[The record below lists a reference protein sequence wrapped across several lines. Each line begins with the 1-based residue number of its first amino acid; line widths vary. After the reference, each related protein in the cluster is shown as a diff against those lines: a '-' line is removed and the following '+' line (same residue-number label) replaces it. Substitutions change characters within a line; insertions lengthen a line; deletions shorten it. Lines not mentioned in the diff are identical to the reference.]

1 MKALILSLPSLPLNN
16 IVNNLVLFTLMRNL
30 IDFFVRNSAWFVFI
44 FYMIL
49 SGILLFNNNPYQQS
63 VYLTSANS
71 VVSTVYDKINSVTSY
86 FYLRDINE
94 DLQKRNAALEMEL
107 LALREKVKNYSA
119 ESLDSLDTTEKQYDF
134 ILSRVIS
141 NSISLQHNYITVNK
155 GTDDGVVTEMGV
167 VDQNGVVGI
176 VNVMGKKSSR
186 IISLL
191 NPNLRLS
198 CKVKGSDYFG
208 SLVWDGKSPYYAI
221 LEEMPR
227 HVKFE
232 EGDTIVTSGYSAVF
246 PEGINVGVIES
257 QLSSGGDNFYS
268 LRVKLLCDFT
278 QLSTVRLIKNGMK
291 AEFDALK
298 EMDFENR
305 KEGRK

>member
-1 MKALILSLPSLPLNN
+1 
-16 IVNNLVLFTLMRNL
+16 MRNL
-30 IDFFVRNSAWFVFI
+30 IDFFIKNSSWFVFI

-49 SGILLFNNNPYQQS
+49 SSILLFDNNPYQQS

-71 VVSTVYDKINSVTSY
+71 VSSSVYSGISNVTSY

-94 DLQKRNAALEMEL
+94 DLQRQNATLEMEV
-107 LALREKVKNYSA
+107 LALRNKVNEYR
-119 ESLDSLDTTEKQYDF
+119 LQLPDTTKSDTVPQQFDF
-134 ILSRVIS
+134 IVGRVIS
-141 NSISLQHNYITVNK
+141 NSISLQHNYITINK
-155 GTDDGVVTEMGV
+155 GTKDGIVSEMGV

-176 VNVMGKKSSR
+176 VNVVGENSAR

-232 EGDTIVTSGYSAVF
+232 TGDTIVTSGYSAVF
-246 PEGINVGVIES
+246 PEGIIVGRIEE
-257 QLSSGGDNFYS
+257 QLNSGADNFFS
-268 LRVKLLCDFT
+268 LKIKLSTDFT
-278 QLSTVRLIKNGMK
+278 QLSNVRVIKNNMK
-291 AEFDALK
+291 EEFDMLK
-298 EMDFENR
+298 EKDSENR
-305 KEGRK
+305 KEGKK

>member
-1 MKALILSLPSLPLNN
+1 
-16 IVNNLVLFTLMRNL
+16 
-30 IDFFVRNSAWFVFI
+30 
-44 FYMIL
+44 
-49 SGILLFNNNPYQQS
+49 
-63 VYLTSANS
+63 
-71 VVSTVYDKINSVTSY
+71 VSSIYDEINSVTSY
-86 FYLRDINE
+86 FYLKDINE
-94 DLQKRNAALEMEL
+94 DLQQRNASLEMEV
-107 LALREKVKNYSA
+107 LALREMVKEHNVRVS
-119 ESLDSLDTTEKQYDF
+119 DSLKKSQSSYDY
-134 ILSRVIS
+134 ILARVIS

-155 GTDDGVVTEMGV
+155 GTDDGVITEMGV

-246 PEGINVGVIES
+246 PEGINVGIIES

-268 LRVKLLCDFT
+268 LRVKLLSDFT
-278 QLSTVRLIKNGMK
+278 QLSTVRLIKSGIK
-291 AEFDALK
+291 KEFDALK
-298 EMDFENR
+298 EMDFENK
-305 KEGRK
+305 KEGKK

>member
-1 MKALILSLPSLPLNN
+1 
-16 IVNNLVLFTLMRNL
+16 MRNL
-30 IDFFVRNSAWFVFI
+30 IDFIIRNSSCFVFL
-44 FYMIL
+44 FYLIL
-49 SGILLFNNNPYQQS
+49 SSILLFNNNPYQQS
-63 VYLTSANS
+63 IYFTSANS
-71 VVSTVYDKINSVTSY
+71 VVSSVYSVINNITSY
-86 FYLRDINE
+86 FYLRDIND
-94 DLQKRNAALEMEL
+94 DLQQKNAALEMEVLTLRAQVSEYL
-107 LALREKVKNYSA
+107 LQNS
-119 ESLDSLDTTEKQYDF
+119 DTVGNTLTSKQYDY

-141 NSISLQHNYITVNK
+141 NSITLQQNYITINK
-155 GTDDGVVTEMGV
+155 GQKDGISSEMGV

-176 VNVMGKKSSR
+176 VNIVGDNSAR

-246 PEGINVGVIES
+246 PEGIIVGFVDE
-257 QLSSGGDNFYS
+257 QLNSGADNFFS
-268 LRVKLLCDFT
+268 LKIKLSTDFT
-278 QLSTVRLIKNGMK
+278 QLSNVRVLKNNMK
-291 AEFDALK
+291 EELDMLK
-298 EMDFENR
+298 QKNTG
-305 KEGRK
+305 K

>member
-1 MKALILSLPSLPLNN
+1 
-16 IVNNLVLFTLMRNL
+16 MRNL
-30 IDFFVRNSAWFVFI
+30 IDFFVRNSAWFVFL
-44 FYMIL
+44 FYFVL
-49 SGILLFNNNPYQQS
+49 SSCLLFNNNPYQQS

-71 VVSTVYDKINSVTSY
+71 VVSSIYDEINSVTSY
-86 FYLRDINE
+86 FYLKDINE
-94 DLQKRNAALEMEL
+94 DLQQRNASLEMEV
-107 LALREKVKNYSA
+107 LALREMVKEHNVQVS
-119 ESLDSLDTTEKQYDF
+119 DSLKKSQSSYDY
-134 ILSRVIS
+134 ILARVIS

-155 GTDDGVVTEMGV
+155 GTDDGVITEMGV

-246 PEGINVGVIES
+246 PEGINVGIIES
-257 QLSSGGDNFYS
+257 
-268 LRVKLLCDFT
+268 
-278 QLSTVRLIKNGMK
+278 
-291 AEFDALK
+291 
-298 EMDFENR
+298 
-305 KEGRK
+305 

>member
-1 MKALILSLPSLPLNN
+1 
-16 IVNNLVLFTLMRNL
+16 MRNL

-49 SGILLFNNNPYQQS
+49 SSILLFNNNPYQQS
-63 VYLTSANS
+63 VYLTSANT
-71 VVSTVYDKINSVTSY
+71 VVSSIYDKINSVTSY

-94 DLQKRNAALEMEL
+94 DLQKRNAALELEV
-107 LALREKVKNYSA
+107 LALREIVKDYKAQSM
-119 ESLDSLDTTEKQYDF
+119 DSIQSPQSQYDY

-155 GTDDGVVTEMGV
+155 GTEDGVVSEMGV

-186 IISLL
+186 VISLL

-208 SLVWDGKSPYYAI
+208 SLVWDGKSPNYAI

-227 HVKFE
+227 HVEFE
-232 EGDTIVTSGYSAVF
+232 KGDTIVTSGYSAVF
-246 PEGINVGVIES
+246 PEGLNVGVIEN
-257 QLSSGGDNFYS
+257 QLTSGGDNFYS
-268 LRVKLLCDFT
+268 LRVRLLSDFSH
-278 QLSTVRLIKNGMK
+278 LSTVRLIKNNMK
-291 AEFDALK
+291 EEYDAFK
-298 EMDFENR
+298 NMDFENR
-305 KEGRK
+305 KEGKK

>member
-1 MKALILSLPSLPLNN
+1 
-16 IVNNLVLFTLMRNL
+16 MR
-30 IDFFVRNSAWFVFI
+30 IYF
-44 FYMIL
+44 
-49 SGILLFNNNPYQQS
+49 
-63 VYLTSANS
+63 TSANS
-71 VVSTVYDKINSVTSY
+71 VVSSVYSVINNITSY
-86 FYLRDINE
+86 FYLRDIND
-94 DLQKRNAALEMEL
+94 DLQQKNAALEMEVLTLRAQVSEYL
-107 LALREKVKNYSA
+107 LQNS
-119 ESLDSLDTTEKQYDF
+119 DTVGNTLTSKQYDY

-141 NSISLQHNYITVNK
+141 NSITLQQNYITINK
-155 GTDDGVVTEMGV
+155 GQKDGISSEMGV

-176 VNVMGKKSSR
+176 VNIVGDNSAR

-246 PEGINVGVIES
+246 PEGIIVGFVDE
-257 QLSSGGDNFYS
+257 QLNSGADNFFS
-268 LRVKLLCDFT
+268 LKIKLSTDFT
-278 QLSTVRLIKNGMK
+278 QLSNVRVLKNNMK
-291 AEFDALK
+291 EELDMLK
-298 EMDFENR
+298 QKNTG
-305 KEGRK
+305 K

>member
-1 MKALILSLPSLPLNN
+1 
-16 IVNNLVLFTLMRNL
+16 MRNL
-30 IDFFVRNSAWFVFI
+30 IDLFVRNSVWFVFA

-49 SGILLFNNNPYQQS
+49 CGILLFNNNPYQQS
-63 VYLTSANS
+63 IYLTSANS
-71 VVSTVYDKINSVTSY
+71 VVSSIYNKMNSITSY

-94 DLQKRNAALEMEL
+94 ELQQRNAELEMEL
-107 LALREKVKNYSA
+107 LALKENLKLFNA
-119 ESLDSLDTTEKQYDF
+119 ESLDSLNTFKKQYDY
-134 ILSRVIS
+134 ILARVIS

-155 GTDDGVVTEMGV
+155 GTDDGVVCEMGV

-176 VNVMGKKSSR
+176 INVMGKKSSR

-268 LRVKLLCDFT
+268 LRVKLMSDFT
-278 QLSTVRLIKNGMK
+278 QLSTVRLIKNNMK
-291 AEFDALK
+291 NEFDALK
-298 EMDFENR
+298 RMDFENR
-305 KEGRK
+305 KEENR

>member
-1 MKALILSLPSLPLNN
+1 
-16 IVNNLVLFTLMRNL
+16 MRNL
-30 IDFFVRNSAWFVFI
+30 IDFFLRNSSWFIFI

-49 SGILLFNNNPYQQS
+49 SCVLLFNNNPYQQS

-71 VVSTVYDKINSVTSY
+71 IVSTVYEEMNSVTSY

-94 DLQKRNAALEMEL
+94 DLQQRNAALEMEL
-107 LALREKVKNYSA
+107 LALREQVKENNSQN
-119 ESLDSLDTTEKQYDF
+119 LDSISKANSKYQF
-134 ILSRVIS
+134 ILARVIS

-155 GTDDGVVTEMGV
+155 GSEDGVVNEMGV

-176 VNVMGKKSSR
+176 VNVIGKQSAR

-191 NPNLRLS
+191 NPNLRIS

-208 SLVWDGKSPYYAI
+208 SLVWDGVSPYYAI

-232 EGDTIVTSGYSAVF
+232 TGDTIVTSGYSAVF
-246 PEGINVGVIES
+246 PEGINVGIIDE
-257 QLSSGGDNFYS
+257 LLTNGDDNFYS
-268 LRVKLLCDFT
+268 LKIKLASDFT
-278 QLSTVRLIKNGMK
+278 QLSTVRLIKNEMK
-291 AEFDALK
+291 EEFDVLK
-298 EMDFENR
+298 SNDIENR
-305 KEGRK
+305 KESK

>member
-1 MKALILSLPSLPLNN
+1 
-16 IVNNLVLFTLMRNL
+16 MRNL

-49 SGILLFNNNPYQQS
+49 SSILLFNNNPYQQS
-63 VYLTSANS
+63 VYLTSANT
-71 VVSTVYDKINSVTSY
+71 VVSSIYDKINSVTSY

-94 DLQKRNAALEMEL
+94 DLQKRNAALELEV
-107 LALREKVKNYSA
+107 LALREIVKDYKAQSM
-119 ESLDSLDTTEKQYDF
+119 DSIQSPQSQYDY

-155 GTDDGVVTEMGV
+155 GTEDGVVSEMGV

-186 IISLL
+186 VISLL

-208 SLVWDGKSPYYAI
+208 SLVWDGKSPNYAI

-227 HVKFE
+227 HVEFE
-232 EGDTIVTSGYSAVF
+232 KGDTIVTSGYSAVF
-246 PEGINVGVIES
+246 PEGLNVGVIEN
-257 QLSSGGDNFYS
+257 QLTSGGDNFYS
-268 LRVKLLCDFT
+268 LRVRLLSDFSH
-278 QLSTVRLIKNGMK
+278 LSTVRLIKNNMK
-291 AEFDALK
+291 EEYDALK
-298 EMDFENR
+298 NMDFENR
-305 KEGRK
+305 KEGEK

>member
-1 MKALILSLPSLPLNN
+1 
-16 IVNNLVLFTLMRNL
+16 MRNL
-30 IDFFVRNSAWFVFI
+30 IDFIIRNSSWFVFL
-44 FYMIL
+44 FYLIL
-49 SGILLFNNNPYQQS
+49 SSILLFNNNPYQQS
-63 VYLTSANS
+63 IYFTSANS
-71 VVSTVYDKINSVTSY
+71 VVSSVYSVINNITSY
-86 FYLRDINE
+86 FYLRDIND
-94 DLQKRNAALEMEL
+94 DLQQKNAALEMEVLTLRAQVNEYL
-107 LALREKVKNYSA
+107 LQNS
-119 ESLDSLDTTEKQYDF
+119 DTVGNTLTSKQYDY

-141 NSISLQHNYITVNK
+141 NSISLQQNYITINK
-155 GTDDGVVTEMGV
+155 GQKDGISSEMGV

-176 VNVMGKKSSR
+176 VNIVGDNSAR

-246 PEGINVGVIES
+246 PEGIIVGFVDE
-257 QLSSGGDNFYS
+257 QLNSGADNFFS
-268 LRVKLLCDFT
+268 LKIKLSTDFT
-278 QLSTVRLIKNGMK
+278 QLSNVRVLKNNMK
-291 AEFDALK
+291 EELDMLK
-298 EMDFENR
+298 QKNTR
-305 KEGRK
+305 K